1 MINDVLRL
9 QYRYI
14 NDRIVTRV
22 CYISL
27 VEAQYPCACSAS
39 LSPDRAIL
47 VRALAGDIMLC
58 SREGYLVYFF
68 SECICV
74 YFLTDQ
80 YRLICGTCE
89 LVDGWEIAK
98 SSPAKVFLNE
108 EVFNSLDIR

>member
-1 MINDVLRL
+1 MLP
-9 QYRYI
+9 
-14 NDRIVTRV
+14 
-22 CYISL
+22 SL
-27 VEAQYPCACSAS
+27 VEVQYPCACSAS

-58 SREGYLVYFF
+58 SQEGHLVYIF

-74 YFLTDQ
+74 YFVTDQ

-108 EVFNSLDIR
+108 EVFNSQDIR